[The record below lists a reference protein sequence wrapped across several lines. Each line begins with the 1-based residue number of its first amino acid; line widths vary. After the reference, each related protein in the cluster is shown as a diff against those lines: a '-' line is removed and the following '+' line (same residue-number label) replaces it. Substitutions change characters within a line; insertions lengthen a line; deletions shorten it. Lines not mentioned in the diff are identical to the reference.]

1 MPFAKANLSAVSPHA
16 LAIRLISGWLL
27 VVICVLGLAA
37 GFLQNSRFMHEERA
51 RLMAGNLAQ
60 VLERDISTA
69 LEKVDLLLLSVAD
82 EFERR
87 SEGGAAVEYRDMES
101 FLARL
106 HHRQESVQ
114 LLSIADANGLTGAG
128 ASLADR
134 DYFRQLRDNPG
145 LGLVISKPVL
155 GRISG
160 KWGIVLARR
169 LVDSH
174 GGFAGVAY
182 ASLSIEYF
190 EKRLGALSLGRLG
203 TVSWRD
209 ADLAAV
215 VRLPRRPDVADY
227 GATQVSSDYRAALK
241 AAPGG
246 GDYVSGET
254 AIDGI
259 PRLHAY
265 RFNPT
270 YRFYVNL
277 GIATDEYR
285 APWLG
290 QVMATLALLGLF
302 VVLTGGGIG
311 LLYRNARRLADRERM
326 LHSIFETS
334 DAAIF
339 MLDAEGR
346 IKHANERLGS
356 MIGCPVSELLGQE
369 YMQLVEAEQRPL
381 VQGQIRR
388 LLAGEISFVR
398 YEREYTRRDG
408 SSFWGFVCSRLLLDA
423 NGAPAGLVGLITDI
437 DEQKKAATE
446 LENYRMHLEE
456 LVRERTAA
464 LECAR
469 DAAEAANRSKS
480 AFLANMSHEIRT
492 PMNAI
497 IGFTHM
503 LQREMVTPVQA
514 DRLGKIA
521 GSADHLLSILN
532 DVLDISKIESGK
544 LILEVETFRVVDLVE
559 GLLALHAERAEAKG
573 LSFKVSTGALPAL
586 LQGDQTRLLQALHNY
601 LGNAIKFTTKGS
613 ITLRA
618 SVLDEDATSLTAR
631 FEVIDTGIG
640 IASDVIGRLFS
651 AFEQADNSTTRKYG
665 GTGLGLAIT
674 RRLAELMGGQAGVDS
689 VPGEGSC
696 FWLTA
701 RFGKAL
707 GEGPAAQPP
716 TARQL
721 PEDVLRERGS
731 RYRLLLVEDD
741 PINQEVALEL
751 LRNIAG
757 LNVDLAENGA
767 IAVGMVAD
775 RPYDLILMD
784 LLMPVM
790 DGLEATRR
798 IRALPGLAMTPILAL
813 TANAFGEDRER
824 CLAAGMNDHIS
835 KPVDPELLFGTLLR
849 WLPQGAPA
857 TQRATQE

>member
-1 MPFAKANLSAVSPHA
+1 MPFLKAHLSAVSPHA
-16 LAIRLISGWLL
+16 LAVRLISGWLL
-27 VVICVLGLAA
+27 VVVCVVALAA
-37 GFLQNSRFMHEERA
+37 LFLQTSLHMHEERA
-51 RLMAGNLAQ
+51 RLTAGNLSQ

-87 SEGGAAVEYRDMES
+87 SEQGATVEYRDMEN

-114 LLSIADANGLTGAG
+114 LLSVANASGLTGAG

-169 LVDSH
+169 LVDAQ
-174 GGFAGVAY
+174 GEFGGVAY

-190 EKRLGALSLGRLG
+190 EKRLGKLSLGNKG
-203 TVSWRD
+203 SVSWRD

-227 GATQVSSDYRAALK
+227 GATQVSTDYRSALE
-241 AAPGG
+241 AAPEGG
-246 GDYVSGET
+246 EYVSGAT
-254 AIDGI
+254 AIDGV

-277 GIATDEYR
+277 GIATEEYR
-285 APWLG
+285 APWLV
-290 QVMATLALLGLF
+290 QVKATLALLALF
-302 VVLTGGGIG
+302 VLLTGGGIW
-311 LLYRNARRLADRERM
+311 LLYLNARRLADRERT
-326 LHSIFETS
+326 LRSIFETS

-339 MLDAEGR
+339 MLDGEGR
-346 IKHANERLGS
+346 IKHANERLGA
-356 MIGCPVSELLGQE
+356 MIGCPVDELLGKK
-369 YMQLVEAEQRPL
+369 YMQLVEAEQRP
-381 VQGQIRR
+381 VVEGQIRR
-388 LLAGEISFVR
+388 LVAGEISFVR
-398 YEREYTRRDG
+398 YERQYTRADG
-408 SSFWGFVCSRLLLDA
+408 TRFWGFVCSRLLLDES
-423 NGAPAGLVGLITDI
+423 GSPSGLVGLITDI

-446 LENYRMHLEE
+446 LENYRQHLEE

-464 LECAR
+464 LEFAR

-503 LQREMVTPVQA
+503 LQRELVTPVQA

-521 GSADHLLSILN
+521 SSAEHLLSILN

-544 LILEVETFRVVDLVE
+544 LVLEVETFRVVDLVE
-559 GLLALHAERAEAKG
+559 GLLALHAEKAEAKG
-573 LSFKVSTGALPAL
+573 LGLRVSTGALPAL

-601 LGNAIKFTTKGS
+601 LGNAIKFTFKGE

-618 SVLDEDATSLTAR
+618 SVVDEDAEHLTAR
-631 FEVIDTGIG
+631 FDVIDTGIG
-640 IASDVIGRLFS
+640 IAPEALSRLFG

-674 RRLAELMGGQAGVDS
+674 RRLAELMGGDAGVDS
-689 VPGEGSC
+689 VPGEGSR

-701 RFGKAL
+701 RFGKVAGDGAVQQASAVRL
-707 GEGPAAQPP
+707 
-716 TARQL
+716 L
-721 PEDVLRERGS
+721 PEALLRERAAQ
-731 RYRLLLVEDD
+731 YRLLLVEDD

-757 LNVDLAENGA
+757 LTVDLAENGA
-767 IAVGMVAD
+767 LAVRMAAD
-775 RPYDLILMD
+775 HAYDLILMD

-790 DGLEATRR
+790 DGLEATQR
-798 IRALPGLAMTPILAL
+798 IRALPGMATIPILAL
-813 TANAFGEDRER
+813 TANAFDEDRGR
-824 CLAAGMNDHIS
+824 CLAAGMNDHIP
-835 KPVDPELLFGTLLR
+835 KPVDPDLLFGTLLR
-849 WLPQGAPA
+849 WLPQGASA